1 MAPHMSEISIFAC
14 KYVIFIDSSSLEEST
29 VGRNKIS
36 ASTCTYT
43 QDLISHYNV
52 FLRVATSL
60 LYKKLPGKSIN
71 RWPLTL

>member
-1 MAPHMSEISIFAC
+1 M
-14 KYVIFIDSSSLEEST
+14 FIDSSSKEEST
-29 VGRNKIS
+29 AGRNEIS
-36 ASTCTYT
+36 ASTCIYT
-43 QDLISHYNV
+43 QDFVSHYNV